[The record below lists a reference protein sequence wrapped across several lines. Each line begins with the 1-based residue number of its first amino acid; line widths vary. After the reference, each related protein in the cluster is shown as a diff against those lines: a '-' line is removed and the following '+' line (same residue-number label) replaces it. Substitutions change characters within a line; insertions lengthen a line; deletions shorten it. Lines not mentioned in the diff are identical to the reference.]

1 MAKIPQGEWNAIAAR
16 YAKGES
22 LSKIAQSYSCTPPA
36 IHYILKRSK
45 QNAAE
50 KFEQPLSGRRGPPRA
65 IARQSAQTPAA
76 LDRSRSTEPRRKA
89 PGSMRSRPDESL
101 ATAGAPN
108 ALRVVLDDRRAATH
122 TPTLHDLSQPALPQQ
137 LPQSAPNA
145 GRGSA
150 STAKLDRELYG
161 RVETAIEAFRLS
173 FDAAL
178 AEGSLVTRQRLR
190 QAASDLMRVAA
201 QTTIVLDR
209 LNARTERSLCG

>member
-36 IHYILKRSK
+36 IHYILKRSR
-45 QNAAE
+45 QNAT
-50 KFEQPLSGRRGPPRA
+50 PDNPPDSLWA
-65 IARQSAQTPAA
+65 IARQAAQSPAA
-76 LDRSRSTEPRRKA
+76 SDRSRSTEPRRKA
-89 PGSMRSRPDESL
+89 PGSMQSTPDESS
-101 ATAGAPN
+101 AITGASN
-108 ALRVVLDDRRAATH
+108 ALRVVFDRRAATH
-122 TPTLHDLSQPALPQQ
+122 TPTLRDLSRPGVPQQ
-137 LPQSAPNA
+137 PPQRAPNA

-150 STAKLDRELYG
+150 SMAQLDRELYG
-161 RVETAIEAFRLS
+161 RVEMAIEAFRSS

-178 AEGSLVTRQRLR
+178 AEDSLVTRQRLR

-209 LNARTERSLCG
+209 LNARTERYQR

>member
-22 LSKIAQSYSCTPPA
+22 LSKIAQSYRCTPPA

-50 KFEQPLSGRRGPPRA
+50 NSEQPLNGRRDPPRA
-65 IARQSAQTPAA
+65 IARQGAQTPAA
-76 LDRSRSTEPRRKA
+76 SDRSRSTEPRRKA
-89 PGSMRSRPDESL
+89 PGSMRSRPDESS
-101 ATAGAPN
+101 AIAGAPN
-108 ALRVVLDDRRAATH
+108 ALRSVLDRRAATP

-137 LPQSAPNA
+137 LPRSAP
-145 GRGSA
+145 GWGSA

-161 RVETAIEAFRLS
+161 RMETAIEAFRSS

-178 AEGSLVTRQRLR
+178 AEGSLATRQRLR

-201 QTTIVLDR
+201 QTTIVVDR

>member
-22 LSKIAQSYSCTPPA
+22 ISKIAQSYRCTPPA
-36 IHYILKRSK
+36 IHYILKRSR

-50 KFEQPLSGRRGPPRA
+50 NFEQPLNGRRDLPWE
-65 IARQSAQTPAA
+65 AQTPAA
-76 LDRSRSTEPRRKA
+76 SDRSRSTKPRRKA
-89 PGSMRSRPDESL
+89 LGSMRSRPDESS
-101 ATAGAPN
+101 AIASAPN
-108 ALRVVLDDRRAATH
+108 ALRVVLDRRAATH

-137 LPQSAPNA
+137 PPRSAPNT

-161 RVETAIEAFRLS
+161 RMETAIEAFRSS

-190 QAASDLMRVAA
+190 RAASDLMRVAA
-201 QTTIVLDR
+201 QTTIVVDR